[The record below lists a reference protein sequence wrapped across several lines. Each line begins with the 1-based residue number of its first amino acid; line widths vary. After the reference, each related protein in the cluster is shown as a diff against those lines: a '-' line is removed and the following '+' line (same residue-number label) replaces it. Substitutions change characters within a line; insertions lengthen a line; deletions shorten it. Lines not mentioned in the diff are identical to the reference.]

1 MNRLSQMIAR
11 HEGFRDTMYQ
21 DTVGVPTLGYGH
33 NLNEPITEQA
43 AQAILEDDINKATT
57 DLKNRFYWFN
67 SLDPIRQDALVDM
80 CFNLG
85 ISRLSGFHNMLTAIK
100 NEEWDEAARQAL
112 DSKWAQQVGSRATE
126 LAEMLRTGEY
136 VN

>member
-1 MNRLSQMIAR
+1 
-11 HEGFRDTMYQ
+11 
-21 DTVGVPTLGYGH
+21 
-33 NLNEPITEQA
+33 
-43 AQAILEDDINKATT
+43 
-57 DLKNRFYWFN
+57 
-67 SLDPIRQDALVDM
+67 
-80 CFNLG
+80 
-85 ISRLSGFHNMLTAIK
+85 MLTAIK